1 MCDKSLVSAFF
12 FSSNPID
19 LALSVQIQ
27 EPPLPAGLLCSHFP
41 SLGQGVG
48 AFLPHDLL
56 SAKAA
61 AMAFSWPVVW
71 PFPACSWLPKVP
83 RSQADL

>member
-1 MCDKSLVSAFF
+1 MCDKSLVSPFF

-27 EPPLPAGLLCSHFP
+27 GPPLPAGLLSSHFP

-61 AMAFSWPVVW
+61 AMAFS
-71 PFPACSWLPKVP
+71 
-83 RSQADL
+83 

>member
-1 MCDKSLVSAFF
+1 MCDKSLVSPFF

-27 EPPLPAGLLCSHFP
+27 GPPLPAGLLCFHFP
-41 SLGQGVG
+41 SLGQGRWRIL
-48 AFLPHDLL
+48 LPYDLL

-61 AMAFSWPVVW
+61 ATAF
-71 PFPACSWLPKVP
+71 A
-83 RSQADL
+83 